1 MPLFLL
7 QNFGKSMK
15 QEEGKKDQKMQPMKS
30 VDAGSHA
37 FFEAQQKVYPR

>member
-30 VDAGSHA
+30 VDAG
-37 FFEAQQKVYPR
+37 